1 MYEKENLEKAL
12 EAVMSGV
19 MTQYSASK
27 VFNVSQPTLS
37 RKMRWMREMDRPF
50 VAKYGDNSK

>member
-19 MTQYSASK
+19 MTQYSASVK
-27 VFNVSQPTLS
+27 NLQKS
-37 RKMRWMREMDRPF
+37 
-50 VAKYGDNSK
+50 